1 MTPDR
6 SEVAPA
12 DLDDAAARISL
23 VLGRLN
29 RMLRR
34 GSVTGLGPGSVSAL
48 ATLVRSGPM
57 RLGDLAS
64 REGVAPP
71 TLTRIVVGLQ
81 DGGLVERRP
90 DPDDGRATQV
100 QATPQAH
107 EMMTG
112 LGSSRFAQ
120 LHARLSA
127 LTDADRDLL
136 LRAVPVLEALAADE
150 PPTG

>member
-1 MTPDR
+1 M
-6 SEVAPA
+6 
-12 DLDDAAARISL
+12 
-23 VLGRLN
+23 
-29 RMLRR
+29 
-34 GSVTGLGPGSVSAL
+34 
-48 ATLVRSGPM
+48 
-57 RLGDLAS
+57 
-64 REGVAPP
+64 
-71 TLTRIVVGLQ
+71 GLQ

>member
-64 REGVAPP
+64 PRPP
-71 TLTRIVVGLQ
+71 
-81 DGGLVERRP
+81 
-90 DPDDGRATQV
+90 
-100 QATPQAH
+100 
-107 EMMTG
+107 
-112 LGSSRFAQ
+112 
-120 LHARLSA
+120 
-127 LTDADRDLL
+127 
-136 LRAVPVLEALAADE
+136 
-150 PPTG
+150 